1 MERDEVKRLFVQH
14 YTKMYRV
21 ARTLLYDEQEC
32 QDMVSDIFESLLT
45 GRVVLL
51 PETEEQYLMTS
62 VRNRCL
68 KCIRHEEVRRHS
80 EELMP
85 TNETDESDEDE
96 RLTDIVEFVI
106 GHLSGQEQ
114 RIFRLRFT
122 EGCSYE
128 EIAIQEGI
136 SKVAV
141 WKHLSHVLNSIRKHF
156 NPNKL

>member
-68 KCIRHEEVRRHS
+68 KYIRHEEVRRHS

-106 GHLSGQEQ
+106 GHISSQEQ

-122 EGCSYE
+122 EGYSYE

>member
-1 MERDEVKRLFVQH
+1 MERDEVKRLFMQY

-21 ARTLLYDEQEC
+21 ARSLLYDEQES

-68 KCIRHEEVRRHS
+68 KRIRHEEVKRRLEGHLPS
-80 EELMP
+80 D
-85 TNETDESDEDE
+85 ETDNDEEDE
-96 RLTDIVEFVI
+96 RLTEIVEFVV
-106 GHLSGQEQ
+106 GHLSVQEQ

-128 EIAIQEGI
+128 EIAVREGI

-141 WKHLSHVLNSIRKHF
+141 WKHLSNVLNAIRKHF
-156 NPNKL
+156 NPSTL

>member
-68 KCIRHEEVRRHS
+68 KYIRHEEVRRHS

-106 GHLSGQEQ
+106 GHISSQEQ

-122 EGCSYE
+122 EGYSYE

-136 SKVAV
+136 SEVAV

>member
-68 KCIRHEEVRRHS
+68 KRIRHNEVRRRI
-80 EELMP
+80 EGQMP
-85 TNETDESDEDE
+85 TSEADESDEDE

>member
-51 PETEEQYLMTS
+51 PETEEQYLMAS

-106 GHLSGQEQ
+106 GHISSQEQ